1 MSVYDSNT
9 DALADVVSETPEE
22 LFRHR
27 SLWRDAA
34 RRFTRNKVAM
44 IGLFFVIVLTFVA
57 LSAGVI
63 APKGYDNQVYVDAWQ
78 PPSREHPMGTD
89 PFGRDVWTRIMY
101 GARISLSVALV
112 VNLVAFI
119 VGMPVGAAAGWFG
132 GGFDYALMRIV
143 DIMSAFPT
151 LLFAILLLSILGSG
165 LVNLWIAMSVT
176 SWIGVSRLVRGQVL
190 SLREHDY
197 TLAAQCIGASNWR
210 IMRRHMLPNAL
221 APLIVSLTLAIPSA
235 IMTEAGLSF
244 LGIGVNAPVPSW
256 GKMLEEYLPY
266 MQTYPYLSVFPA
278 IMIAITMYS
287 FTLMGDGLQ
296 EALDPTKVER

>member
-1 MSVYDSNT
+1 
-9 DALADVVSETPEE
+9 
-22 LFRHR
+22 
-27 SLWRDAA
+27 
-34 RRFTRNKVAM
+34 M
-44 IGLFFVIVLTFVA
+44 ISLFFAVLLA
-57 LSAGVI
+57 LIALFAGLI
-63 APKGYDNQVYVDAWQ
+63 APEGYDHQVYTQAWQ

-101 GARISLSVALV
+101 GALISLSVALV

-119 VGMPVGAAAGWFG
+119 IGVPVGAAAGWFG
-132 GGFDYALMRIV
+132 GWFDYALMRIV

-151 LLFAILLLSILGSG
+151 LLFAILLMSALGSG

-190 SLREHDY
+190 SLREQDY
-197 TLAAQCIGASNWR
+197 TLAARCIGASNWR

-221 APLIVSLTLAIPSA
+221 APLIVALTLAIPSA

-244 LGIGVNAPVPSW
+244 LGIGVNAPTPSW

-266 MQTYPYLSVFPA
+266 MQTFPYLSVFPA

-296 EALDPTKVER
+296 EALDPTKAER